1 MALLTSSKIAELN
14 DAFNELNNFIR
25 SYAYDIIHED
35 NMDTNIRSF
44 TCERIIHAL
53 MEVAKTIDGA
63 HALFHQYLH
72 LGDFIS
78 NPISKQLIDA
88 TFVHLSQDPLVPAAP
103 YTDVRTLFTAYCYL
117 VCIVIKG
124 IDAYKKKCMKEV
136 VFCID
141 LEEKVREMHQPV
153 A

>member
-1 MALLTSSKIAELN
+1 MALITSSKIAELN

-25 SYAYDIIHED
+25 GYAEGIIQED
-35 NMDTNIRSF
+35 KMESNIRSF

-63 HALFHQYLH
+63 HALFHQYLR

-78 NPISKQLIDA
+78 NPISKQLIDT
-88 TFVHLSQDPLVPAAP
+88 TFERLSQDPLVPAAP
-103 YTDVRTLFTAYCYL
+103 YTDVITIYTAYCYL
-117 VCIVIKG
+117 VCIVIEG
-124 IDAYKKKCMKEV
+124 IDAYKQKCKHDV

-141 LEEKVREMHQPV
+141 NEKKVREMNQPV